1 MIVHADKLRWL
12 FWLRWKVF
20 TRGFARSIW
29 SAVGSIFLFLFVL
42 GFAGSAAVGT
52 FFAYRFLPVPANTEV
67 LFLVLTAV
75 YFLWILLPLL
85 EYTVNEGLD
94 VSKLIQFPLTR
105 AELMA
110 SLLFSTLLDIPTIGL
125 LLVFAAVVAGWAVS
139 VPVGILAFFAMLIFY
154 VQVIGISQLVLAVL
168 MRTLQ
173 SRRFRDLSIII
184 IAVFSSSCYLI
195 QQFVLGGTRLQHFY
209 QSLQSGSFSPYL
221 QWLPPGMAA
230 RSIQQAALGNWGTS
244 FAALGLLLVVTAV
257 VLYLWQ
263 VVLESSLS
271 TPEAGGTTRRRQRRQ
286 PAAALSV
293 GVGAE
298 TAGTTLWGRLIPPQ
312 ILAIAG
318 KDLKYFWR
326 DPQLKVVMFQ
336 SLIYVAIFI
345 LGPLLNP
352 NKARLGGSGYTLYI
366 TPLIVFLFT
375 ITLSLNSLGLERQ
388 SLTTL
393 FLFPVKPERIL
404 WGKNLAVLALGLGE
418 LVILIILAAFLSRA
432 WNLVLPVLAIAL
444 AGMGITLGCGNFT
457 SVYFPQY
464 MRQMQ
469 RGFRATGQSSQG
481 GCLRGVVSLVML
493 GVTAILLIPVGV
505 ALILPVIFNVQW
517 IWVISIPLALLYGIT
532 FHQVVTRLVAPR
544 IIERV
549 PEILAITTREQ

>member
-20 TRGFARSIW
+20 TRGFVRSVW

-52 FFAYRFLPVPANTEV
+52 FIAYRFLPAPANTEV

-75 YFLWILLPLL
+75 YFLWIILPLL

-125 LLVFAAVVAGWAVS
+125 LLVFAAVVAGWAISVS
-139 VPVGILAFFAMLIFY
+139 VGILAFVVMLIFY

-195 QQFVLGGTRLQHFY
+195 QQFVLGGTRLQHFS
-209 QSLQSGSFSPYL
+209 QSLQSASFSPYL

-271 TPEAGGTTRRRQRRQ
+271 TPEVGGTARRRHQRRQ
-286 PAAALSV
+286 AAAIPAAAQTVEASR
-293 GVGAE
+293 
-298 TAGTTLWGRLIPPQ
+298 WGRLIPPQ

-318 KDLKYFWR
+318 KDLRYFWR
-326 DPQLKVVMFQ
+326 DPQLKAIMFQ
-336 SLIYVAIFI
+336 SVVYVAIFI

-352 NKARLGGSGYTLYI
+352 TRARLGGGAYSLYI

-393 FLFPVKPERIL
+393 FLFPIKPERIL
-404 WGKNLAVLALGLGE
+404 WGKNLAVFALGIGE
-418 LVILIILAAFLSRA
+418 LVILTVLAAFLSRA
-432 WNLVLPVLAIAL
+432 WDLVLPVVAVAL

-469 RGFRATGQSSQG
+469 RGFRATGQSPQG
-481 GCLRGVVSLVML
+481 GCLRGVVSILMLV
-493 GVTAILLIPVGV
+493 VTAVLLIPVGV
-505 ALILPVIFNVQW
+505 ALILPIIFNVQW
-517 IWVISIPLALLYGIT
+517 IWVFSIPVALLYGIT
-532 FHQVVTRLVAPR
+532 FHQIVTRLVAPR

>member
-1 MIVHADKLRWL
+1 MVVHADKLRWL

-20 TRGFARSIW
+20 TRGFVRSVW
-29 SAVGSIFLFLFVL
+29 SAIGAIILFLFVL
-42 GFAGSAAVGT
+42 SVAGLAAVGS
-52 FFAYRFLPVPANTEV
+52 FLAYRFLPAPANIEV

-110 SLLFSTLLDIPTIGL
+110 SLLFSTLLDIPTLGL
-125 LLVFAAVVAGWAVS
+125 ILIFAAVVAGWAIS
-139 VPVGILAFFAMLIFY
+139 VPVGILAFVAMLIFY

-195 QQFVLGGTRLQHFY
+195 QQFVLGGTRLEHFY
-209 QSLQSGSFSPYL
+209 ESLKSGSFSPYL
-221 QWLPPGMAA
+221 QWLPPGLAA
-230 RSIQQAALGNWGTS
+230 RSVQQAALGNWGAS
-244 FAALGLLLVVTAV
+244 FAALGLLLVLTAL
-257 VLYLWQ
+257 VLYLWE
-263 VVLESSLS
+263 VVLERSLS
-271 TPEAGGTTRRRQRRQ
+271 TPEVGGTTRRRHRRQ
-286 PAAALSV
+286 QAVMASASAQPVQVSV
-293 GVGAE
+293 WE
-298 TAGTTLWGRLIPPQ
+298 RLIPPQ
-312 ILAIAG
+312 VLAIAN

-326 DPQLKVVMFQ
+326 DPQLKAMMFQ
-336 SLIYVAIFI
+336 SIIYVAIFI

-352 NKARLGGSGYTLYI
+352 GSKRFGGSTYTLYI
-366 TPLIVFLFT
+366 TPLIVFLLT

-404 WGKNLAVLALGLGE
+404 WGKNLAVFVLGIGE
-418 LVILIILAAFLSRA
+418 LVVLILVAAFLSHA
-432 WNLVLPVLAIAL
+432 WSLVLPVLAVAL

-464 MRQMQ
+464 VRQL
-469 RGFRATGQSSQG
+469 RSFRATGASSQG
-481 GCLRGVVSLVML
+481 GCLRAVTSIAML
-493 GVTAILLIPVGV
+493 AVTAILLIPVGV
-505 ALILPVIFNVQW
+505 ALIVPVLIHAQW
-517 IWVISIPLALLYGIT
+517 IWVFSIPLALAYGIT
-532 FHQVVTRLVAPR
+532 FHQVVTRQVAPR
-544 IIERV
+544 IVERA

>member
-1 MIVHADKLRWL
+1 MVVHADKLRWL

-20 TRGFARSIW
+20 TRGFVRSVW
-29 SAVGSIFLFLFVL
+29 SAIGAIFLFLFVL
-42 GFAGSAAVGT
+42 GFAGSVAVGS
-52 FFAYRFLPVPANTEV
+52 FFAYRLLPGPANTEL
-67 LFLVLTAV
+67 LFIVLTAV
-75 YFLWILLPLL
+75 YFLWIILPLL

-125 LLVFAAVVAGWAVS
+125 VLVFAAVVAGWAIS
-139 VPVGILAFFAMLIFY
+139 VPVGILAFVAMLIFY

-195 QQFVLGGTRLQHFY
+195 QQFVLGGTRIEHFY
-209 QSLQSGSFSPYL
+209 ESLKSGSFSPYL
-221 QWLPPGMAA
+221 QWLPPGLAA
-230 RSIQQAALGNWGTS
+230 RSIQQAVVGNWGAS
-244 FAALGLLLVVTAV
+244 LAALGLLLVISAV

-263 VVLESSLS
+263 VVLERSLS
-271 TPEAGGTTRRRQRRQ
+271 TPEVGGTARRRHRRQ
-286 PAAALSV
+286 QAAVAVADAQTV
-293 GVGAE
+293 G
-298 TAGTTLWGRLIPPQ
+298 TSLWGRLISPQ
-312 ILAIAG
+312 VLAIAG

-326 DPQLKVVMFQ
+326 DPQLKAMMFQ
-336 SLIYVAIFI
+336 SIIYVAIFI
-345 LGPLLNP
+345 LGPLINP
-352 NKARLGGSGYTLYI
+352 STARLGGSAYTLYI

-393 FLFPVKPERIL
+393 FLFPVRPERIL
-404 WGKNLAVLALGLGE
+404 WGKNLAVFALGLGE
-418 LVILIILAAFLSRA
+418 LVVLIVLAAFLSHA

-457 SVYFPQY
+457 SAYFPQY
-464 MRQMQ
+464 VRQMQ
-469 RGFRATGQSSQG
+469 RGFRATGASSQG
-481 GCLRGVVSLVML
+481 GCLRGVTSLVML
-493 GVTAILLIPVGV
+493 VVTAILLVPVGV
-505 ALILPVIFNVQW
+505 ALILPILFHAQW
-517 IWVISIPLALLYGIT
+517 IWVFSIPLALVYGVT

-544 IIERV
+544 ILERA

>member
-12 FWLRWKVF
+12 FWLRWKIF
-20 TRGFARSIW
+20 TRGFVRSPW
-29 SAVGSIFLFLFVL
+29 SAIGSIFLFLFVL
-42 GFAGSAAVGT
+42 GFAGSIAVGS
-52 FFAYRFLPVPANTEV
+52 FFAYRLLPVPANTEI
-67 LFLVLTAV
+67 LFIVLTAV
-75 YFLWILLPLL
+75 YFLWIILPLL

-105 AELMA
+105 AEMMA

-139 VPVGILAFFAMLIFY
+139 VPVGILAFVTMLIFY

-209 QSLQSGSFSPYL
+209 ESLKSASFSPYL

-230 RSIQQAALGNWGTS
+230 RSIQQAVAGNWGVS
-244 FAALGLLLVVTAV
+244 IVALALLLLVTAV

-263 VVLESSLS
+263 VVLERSIS
-271 TPEAGGTTRRRQRRQ
+271 TPEVGGTVRRRSRRQ
-286 PAAALSV
+286 QAAAMPVST
-293 GVGAE
+293 G
-298 TAGTTLWGRLIPPQ
+298 TAGATVWDRLISPQ
-312 ILAIAG
+312 VLAITG

-326 DPQLKVVMFQ
+326 DPQLKAVMFQ
-336 SLIYVAIFI
+336 SVVYVAIFI
-345 LGPLLNP
+345 LGPLFNP
-352 NKARLGGSGYTLYI
+352 NTTRFGGSGYTLYI

-404 WGKNLAVLALGLGE
+404 WGKNLAVFTLGLAE
-418 LVILIILAAFLSRA
+418 LVILIVLAAFLSRA

-464 MRQMQ
+464 VRQMQ

-481 GCLRGVVSLVML
+481 GCLRGVVSLLML
-493 GVTAILLIPVGV
+493 VVTAVLLIPVGV
-505 ALILPVIFNVQW
+505 ALILPIIFNVQW
-517 IWVISIPLALLYGIT
+517 IWIISIPLALLYGIT

-544 IIERV
+544 LIDRV

>member
-1 MIVHADKLRWL
+1 MVLHADKLRWL

-20 TRGFARSIW
+20 SRGFTRNAW
-29 SAVGSIFLFLFVL
+29 SVVRTILLFLFVL
-42 GFAGSAAVGT
+42 WIAGLAAVGS
-52 FFAYRFLPVPANTEV
+52 FLAYRFLPAPANIEV

-125 LLVFAAVVAGWAVS
+125 FLIFAAVVAGWALS
-139 VPVGILAFFAMLIFY
+139 VPVGILAFVAMLIFY
-154 VQVIGISQLVLAVL
+154 AQVIGISQLVLAVL

-195 QQFVLGGTRLQHFY
+195 QQFVLGGTRIEHFY
-209 QSLQSGSFSPYL
+209 ESLKSGSFSPYL
-221 QWLPPGMAA
+221 QWLPPGLAA
-230 RSIQQAALGNWGTS
+230 RSVQQAALGNWGAS

-257 VLYLWQ
+257 VLYLWE
-263 VVLESSLS
+263 VVLERSLS
-271 TPEAGGTTRRRQRRQ
+271 TPEVGGTARRRHHRQ
-286 PAAALSV
+286 QAVATPVSAQPSATRIW
-293 GVGAE
+293 E
-298 TAGTTLWGRLIPPQ
+298 RLISPQ
-312 ILAIAG
+312 VLAITN

-326 DPQLKVVMFQ
+326 DPQLKAMMFQ
-336 SLIYVAIFI
+336 SIIYVAIFI
-345 LGPLLNP
+345 LGPLFNP
-352 NKARLGGSGYTLYI
+352 GSERFGGSTYTLYI

-393 FLFPVKPERIL
+393 FLFPVRPERIL
-404 WGKNLAVLALGLGE
+404 WGKNLAVFVLGMAE
-418 LVILIILAAFLSRA
+418 LVVLVALAAFLSHA
-432 WNLVLPVLAIAL
+432 WSLVLPVLAVAL

-457 SVYFPQY
+457 SVYFPQFV
-464 MRQMQ
+464 RQMQ
-469 RGFRATGQSSQG
+469 RGFRATGASSQG
-481 GCLRGVVSLVML
+481 GCLRAVTSLVML
-493 GVTAILLIPVGV
+493 VVTAILLIPVAV
-505 ALILPVIFNVQW
+505 ALIVPVLIHAQW
-517 IWVISIPLALLYGIT
+517 IWVFSIPLALAYGIT

-544 IIERV
+544 IVERA

>member
-1 MIVHADKLRWL
+1 
-12 FWLRWKVF
+12 
-20 TRGFARSIW
+20 
-29 SAVGSIFLFLFVL
+29 
-42 GFAGSAAVGT
+42 
-52 FFAYRFLPVPANTEV
+52 
-67 LFLVLTAV
+67 
-75 YFLWILLPLL
+75 
-85 EYTVNEGLD
+85 
-94 VSKLIQFPLTR
+94 
-105 AELMA
+105 
-110 SLLFSTLLDIPTIGL
+110 
-125 LLVFAAVVAGWAVS
+125 
-139 VPVGILAFFAMLIFY
+139 MLIFY
-154 VQVIGISQLVLAVL
+154 VQVIGISQLVLAIL

-209 QSLQSGSFSPYL
+209 ESLKSASFSPYL

-230 RSIQQAALGNWGTS
+230 RSIQQAVAGNWGAS
-244 FAALGLLLVVTAV
+244 LAFLGLLLVVTAV

-263 VVLESSLS
+263 VVLESSIS
-271 TPEAGGTTRRRQRRQ
+271 TPEVSGSGRRHARRQHA
-286 PAAALSV
+286 PALPA
-293 GVGAE
+293 GTE
-298 TAGTTLWGRLIPPQ
+298 IAGTTLWSRLISPQ
-312 ILAIAG
+312 VRAIAT

-326 DPQLKVVMFQ
+326 DHQLKVVMFQ

-345 LGPLLNP
+345 LGPLFNP
-352 NKARLGGSGYTLYI
+352 NSARFGGSSYTLYI
-366 TPLIVFLFT
+366 VPLIVFLFT

-404 WGKNLAVLALGLGE
+404 WAKNLAVFMLGLGE
-418 LVILIILAAFLSRA
+418 LIVLIILAAFLSRA

-464 MRQMQ
+464 VRQMQ

-481 GCLRGVVSLVML
+481 GCLRGIVSLLML
-493 GVTAILLIPVGV
+493 AVTAVLLIPVGV
-505 ALILPVIFNVQW
+505 ALILPVLFHVQW
-517 IWVISIPLALLYGIT
+517 VWAVSIPLALVYGIT

-544 IIERV
+544 IIDRT

>member
-1 MIVHADKLRWL
+1 MVVHADKLRWL

-20 TRGFARSIW
+20 SRGFTRNVW
-29 SAVGSIFLFLFVL
+29 SVVRTIFLFLFVL
-42 GFAGSAAVGT
+42 WIAGLAAVGS
-52 FFAYRFLPVPANTEV
+52 FLAYRFLPAPANIEV
-67 LFLVLTAV
+67 LFLALTAV

-125 LLVFAAVVAGWAVS
+125 ILIFAAVVAGWAIS

-195 QQFVLGGTRLQHFY
+195 QQFVLGGTRIEHFY
-209 QSLQSGSFSPYL
+209 ESLKAGSFSPYL
-221 QWLPPGMAA
+221 QWLPPGLAA
-230 RSIQQAALGNWGTS
+230 RSVQQAVLGNWGAS
-244 FAALGLLLVVTAV
+244 FAALGLLLVVTAA

-263 VVLESSLS
+263 VVLERSLS
-271 TPEAGGTTRRRQRRQ
+271 TPEVGGTARRRHRRQ
-286 PAAALSV
+286 QAVVAPVSAQS
-293 GVGAE
+293 
-298 TAGTTLWGRLIPPQ
+298 AGTSIWRRLISPQ
-312 ILAIAG
+312 VLAIAN

-326 DPQLKVVMFQ
+326 DPQLKAMMFQ
-336 SLIYVAIFI
+336 SIIYVAIFI
-345 LGPLLNP
+345 LGPLFNP
-352 NKARLGGSGYTLYI
+352 GSERFGGSAYTLYI

-404 WGKNLAVLALGLGE
+404 WGKNLAVFVLGMAE
-418 LVILIILAAFLSRA
+418 LVVLIVLAAFLSHA
-432 WNLVLPVLAIAL
+432 WNLVLPVLAGAL
-444 AGMGITLGCGNFT
+444 AGIGITLGCGNFT

-464 MRQMQ
+464 VRQM
-469 RGFRATGQSSQG
+469 RGFRATGSSSPG
-481 GCLRGVVSLVML
+481 GCLRAVTSIAMLV
-493 GVTAILLIPVGV
+493 VTAILLIPVAV
-505 ALILPVIFNVQW
+505 ALIVPVLIHAQW
-517 IWVISIPLALLYGIT
+517 IWVFSIPLALAYGIT

-544 IIERV
+544 IVEKT

>member
-1 MIVHADKLRWL
+1 MVVHADKLRWL

-20 TRGFARSIW
+20 TRGFVRSPW

-42 GFAGSAAVGT
+42 GFAGSIAVGS
-52 FFAYRFLPVPANTEV
+52 FFAYRLLPAPANTELV
-67 LFLVLTAV
+67 FIVLTVV
-75 YFLWILLPLL
+75 YFLWIILPLL

-94 VSKLIQFPLTR
+94 VSKLVQFPLTR
-105 AELMA
+105 AELMS

-125 LLVFAAVVAGWAVS
+125 ILVFAAVVAGWAVS
-139 VPVGILAFFAMLIFY
+139 VPVGILAFVAMLIFY

-173 SRRFRDLSIII
+173 SRRFRDLSIIL

-209 QSLQSGSFSPYL
+209 ESLKSASFSPFL

-230 RSIQQAALGNWGTS
+230 RSIQQAVAGNWGAS
-244 FAALGLLLVVTAV
+244 IAVLALLLAVTAV

-263 VVLESSLS
+263 VVLESSIS
-271 TPEAGGTTRRRQRRQ
+271 TPEVSGSVRRYARRQHAQ
-286 PAAALSV
+286 ALPA
-293 GVGAE
+293 GAE
-298 TAGTTLWGRLIPPQ
+298 IAGTSLWSRLISPQ
-312 ILAIAG
+312 VRAIAT

-345 LGPLLNP
+345 LGPLFNP
-352 NKARLGGSGYTLYI
+352 NRARFGGSGYTFYI
-366 TPLIVFLFT
+366 VPLIVFLFT

-393 FLFPVKPERIL
+393 FLFPVKPQRIL
-404 WGKNLAVLALGLGE
+404 WAKNLAVFMLGLGE
-418 LVILIILAAFLSRA
+418 LIVLIILAALLSRA
-432 WNLVLPVLAIAL
+432 WNLVLPVLAVAL

-464 MRQMQ
+464 VRQMQ

-481 GCLRGVVSLVML
+481 GCLRGIVSLLML
-493 GVTAILLIPVGV
+493 AVTAVLLIPVGV
-505 ALILPVIFNVQW
+505 ALILPVLFHVQW
-517 IWVISIPLALLYGIT
+517 VWAVSIPLALIYGVA

-544 IIERV
+544 IVDRA
-549 PEILAITTREQ
+549 PEILAVTTREQ

>member
-1 MIVHADKLRWL
+1 MVVHADKLRWL

-20 TRGFARSIW
+20 SRGFTRNVW
-29 SAVGSIFLFLFVL
+29 SVVRTIFLFLFVL
-42 GFAGSAAVGT
+42 CVAGLAAIGS
-52 FFAYRFLPVPANTEV
+52 FLAYRFLPAPANIEV

-110 SLLFSTLLDIPTIGL
+110 SLLFSTLLDIPTLGL
-125 LLVFAAVVAGWAVS
+125 ILIFAAAVAGWAIS
-139 VPVGILAFFAMLIFY
+139 VPVGILAFVAMLIFY

-195 QQFVLGGTRLQHFY
+195 QQFVLGGTRLEHFY
-209 QSLQSGSFSPYL
+209 ESLKSGSFSPYL
-221 QWLPPGMAA
+221 QWLPPGLAA
-230 RSIQQAALGNWGTS
+230 RSVQQAALGNWGAS
-244 FAALGLLLVVTAV
+244 FAALGLLLVLTAI
-257 VLYLWQ
+257 VLYLWE
-263 VVLESSLS
+263 VVLERSLS
-271 TPEAGGTTRRRQRRQ
+271 TPEVGGTARRRHRRQ
-286 PAAALSV
+286 QAVTAPASAQPVQMSV
-293 GVGAE
+293 WE
-298 TAGTTLWGRLIPPQ
+298 RLIPPQ
-312 ILAIAG
+312 VLAIAN

-326 DPQLKVVMFQ
+326 DPQLKAMMFQ
-336 SLIYVAIFI
+336 SIIYVAIFI

-352 NKARLGGSGYTLYI
+352 GSKRFGGSTYTLYI

-404 WGKNLAVLALGLGE
+404 WGKNLAVFVLGIGE
-418 LVILIILAAFLSRA
+418 LAVLILVAAFLSHA
-432 WNLVLPVLAIAL
+432 WDLVLPVLAVAL

-464 MRQMQ
+464 VRQM
-469 RGFRATGQSSQG
+469 RSFRATGASSQG
-481 GCLRGVVSLVML
+481 GCLRAVTSLVML
-493 GVTAILLIPVGV
+493 VVTAILLIPVGV
-505 ALILPVIFNVQW
+505 ALIVPVLIHAQW
-517 IWVISIPLALLYGIT
+517 IWVFSIPLALAYGIT
-532 FHQVVTRLVAPR
+532 FHQVVTRQVAPR
-544 IIERV
+544 IVEKA

>member
-1 MIVHADKLRWL
+1 MVVHADKLRWL

-20 TRGFARSIW
+20 SRGFARSVW
-29 SAVGSIFLFLFVL
+29 SAIRSIILFLFVL
-42 GFAGSAAVGT
+42 GLAGSAAVGT
-52 FFAYRFLPVPANTEV
+52 FIAYRFLPVPANTEV

-75 YFLWILLPLL
+75 YFLWIILPLL

-94 VSKLIQFPLTR
+94 VSKLVQFPLTR

-125 LLVFAAVVAGWAVS
+125 LLVFAAVIAGWAVS

-209 QSLQSGSFSPYL
+209 ESLKAGSFSPYL

-230 RSIQQAALGNWGTS
+230 RSVQQAALGNWGTS

-271 TPEAGGTTRRRQRRQ
+271 TPEVGGTARRRHRRQ
-286 PAAALSV
+286 EVAINPAVART
-293 GVGAE
+293 GE
-298 TAGTTLWGRLIPPQ
+298 TSLWGRLIPPQ
-312 ILAIAG
+312 IFAIAG
-318 KDLKYFWR
+318 KDLRYFWR
-326 DPQLKVVMFQ
+326 DPQLKALMFQ
-336 SLIYVAIFI
+336 SVVYVAIFI

-352 NKARLGGSGYTLYI
+352 NRGRLGGGAYSLYI

-404 WGKNLAVLALGLGE
+404 WGKNLAVFALGLGE
-418 LVILIILAAFLSRA
+418 LVILTILAAFLSRA
-432 WNLVLPVLAIAL
+432 WNLVLPVVAVAL

-493 GVTAILLIPVGV
+493 AVTAVLLIPVAV
-505 ALILPVIFNVQW
+505 ALILPIIFNVQW
-517 IWVISIPLALLYGIT
+517 IWVFSIPLALLYGIG
-532 FHQVVTRLVAPR
+532 FHQIVTRLVAPR

>member
-1 MIVHADKLRWL
+1 MVVHADKLRWL

-20 TRGFARSIW
+20 SRGFTRNAW
-29 SAVGSIFLFLFVL
+29 SVVRTIFLFLFVL
-42 GFAGSAAVGT
+42 SVAGLAAVGS
-52 FFAYRFLPVPANTEV
+52 FLAYRFLPAPANIEV

-110 SLLFSTLLDIPTIGL
+110 SLLFSTLLDIPTLGL
-125 LLVFAAVVAGWAVS
+125 ILIFAAVVAGWALS
-139 VPVGILAFFAMLIFY
+139 VPVGILAFVAMLIFY

-195 QQFVLGGTRLQHFY
+195 QQFVLGGTRLEHFY
-209 QSLQSGSFSPYL
+209 ESLKSGSFSPYL
-221 QWLPPGMAA
+221 QWLPPGLAA
-230 RSIQQAALGNWGTS
+230 RSVQQAALGNWGAS
-244 FAALGLLLVVTAV
+244 FAALGLLLVLTAL
-257 VLYLWQ
+257 VLYLWE
-263 VVLESSLS
+263 VVLERSLS
-271 TPEAGGTTRRRQRRQ
+271 TPEVGGTARRRPRRQ
-286 PAAALSV
+286 PVVTAPVSSQPV
-293 GVGAE
+293 EMGVWE
-298 TAGTTLWGRLIPPQ
+298 RLIPPQ
-312 ILAIAG
+312 VLAIAN

-326 DPQLKVVMFQ
+326 DPQLKAIMFQ
-336 SLIYVAIFI
+336 SIVYVAIFI

-352 NKARLGGSGYTLYI
+352 NSQRLGSAYTLYI
-366 TPLIVFLFT
+366 TPLIVFLLT

-404 WGKNLAVLALGLGE
+404 WGKNLAVFALAIGE
-418 LVILIILAAFLSRA
+418 LVVLILVAAFLSHA
-432 WNLVLPVLAIAL
+432 WGLVLPVLAVAL

-464 MRQMQ
+464 MRQM
-469 RGFRATGQSSQG
+469 RSFRATGASSPG
-481 GCLRGVVSLVML
+481 GCLRAVTSIAMLV
-493 GVTAILLIPVGV
+493 VTAILLIPVGV
-505 ALILPVIFNVQW
+505 ALVVPVLIHAQW
-517 IWVISIPLALLYGIT
+517 IWVFSIPLALAYGIV
-532 FHQVVTRLVAPR
+532 FHQVVTRQVAPR
-544 IIERV
+544 IVERA